1 MGTVQQ
7 SFSINLYNRLK
18 MRDFIT
24 LPLDFEYQIIG
35 NTLIGRVSFLKDA
48 IQIVCKKRHED
59 NTWLSDIKI
68 KEFEKRLNENIDY
81 YEIFMY
87 NV

>member
-1 MGTVQQ
+1 MKK
-7 SFSINLYNRLK
+7 Y
-18 MRDFIT
+18 IT
-24 LPLDFEYQIIG
+24 LPLDFEYHIIG

-59 NTWLSDIKI
+59 NMWLSKKKI
-68 KEFEKRLNENIDY
+68 KEFEKRLNENIDD